1 MMFGGQILQSAAKP
15 FVGSLGCVRLYWED
29 AKTLYSFVDL
39 EPTVVIITGVNPTP
53 SWATK

>member
-1 MMFGGQILQSAAKP
+1 MFGGQILQSAAKP